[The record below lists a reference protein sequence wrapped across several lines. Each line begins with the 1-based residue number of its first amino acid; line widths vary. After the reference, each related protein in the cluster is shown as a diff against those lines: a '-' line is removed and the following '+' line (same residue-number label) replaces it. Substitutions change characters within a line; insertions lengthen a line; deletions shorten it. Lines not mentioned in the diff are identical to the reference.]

1 MKMRLRFLN
10 QRKLKP
16 GSMVAKSVLWMHMC
30 GCPAAFPPVLGS
42 SSLTQHGTVCLQG
55 YKTKL
60 YIPITTGETMALANL
75 FPETTHLR
83 WSITS
88 TCFVSCTVLY
98 KCELG
103 WQLWSTFCLIKYN
116 KKKSCQVLQDIS
128 TWANQL
134 SAFFTVDH
142 ILHLTAT
149 PHKVNLN
156 ARNLRFP
163 FRSTGNIKLPQLEH
177 LASQWHRCVCHTFN
191 GVFFPT
197 ALHPVGAQ
205 IFCQC
210 QWWHY
215 RRVHFS

>member
-1 MKMRLRFLN
+1 MVV
-10 QRKLKP
+10 KP
-16 GSMVAKSVLWMHMC
+16 VLWMHIC
-30 GCPAAFPPVLGS
+30 ECPVARPLVLGS
-42 SSLTQHGTVCLQG
+42 FSPTQHWTVCPQG
-55 YKTKL
+55 CKTKL
-60 YIPITTGETMALANL
+60 YIPTTTRETMAWANL
-75 FPETTHLR
+75 FPETIHLR

-88 TCFVSCTVLY
+88 KCFVSRTVLN

-116 KKKSCQVLQDIS
+116 KKKIMPSAAGYFCLSQS
-128 TWANQL
+128 A

-142 ILHLTAT
+142 ILHLTGT
-149 PHKVNLN
+149 PHGVNLN
-156 ARNLRFP
+156 ARNLTFL

-177 LASQWHRCVCHTFN
+177 LASQRHRCVCHTFN
-191 GVFFPT
+191 GIFFST